1 MISKL
6 FESIE
11 AKNGTKTPTFSY
23 PCLCLGNIVA
33 LSYISAQLMAIKTPL
48 KEKNCELPKTK
59 GT

>member
-11 AKNGTKTPTFSY
+11 AKNGTKTTFSY

-48 KEKNCELPKTK
+48 EGEKL
-59 GT
+59 

>member
-23 PCLCLGNIVA
+23 PCLCLGNVVA
-33 LSYISAQLMAIKTPL
+33 LSYISAQLMAIQTPL
-48 KEKNCELPKTK
+48 EGEKL
-59 GT
+59 